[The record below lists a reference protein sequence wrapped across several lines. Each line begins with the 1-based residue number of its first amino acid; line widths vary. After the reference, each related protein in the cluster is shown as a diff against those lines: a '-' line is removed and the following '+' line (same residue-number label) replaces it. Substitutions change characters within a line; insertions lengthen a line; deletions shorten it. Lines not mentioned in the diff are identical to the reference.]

1 MAATKT
7 KSNRKSCTVISKGD
21 VTLDGVEGVVFCKEY
36 VPHDT
41 VKRGNVAR
49 FYNNRKGSTLVVYPE
64 VRRMFIDGNERR
76 FNKDATM
83 NAQIAKRMN
92 IDNTEDA
99 A

>member
-41 VKRGNVAR
+41 DKRGSVAR
-49 FYNNRKGSTLVVYPE
+49 FYNNRKGGKVVVYPE
-64 VRRMFIDGNERR
+64 VRRMFINGNERR

-83 NAQIAKRMN
+83 NAQIVKIMN
-92 IDNTEDA
+92 IDTTEVA